1 MLLIPPE
8 QSESGNSKIKEVCGR
23 DAATR
28 DAVRKKKGEKRVRN
42 KKKKKARVLVRRD
55 SSQRYSF
62 ISGDGVIRGG
72 LISGRS

>member
-1 MLLIPPE
+1 MGETLRHETRCEKEGGKKSEE
-8 QSESGNSKIKEVCGR
+8 Q
-23 DAATR
+23 
-28 DAVRKKKGEKRVRN
+28 
-42 KKKKKARVLVRRD
+42 KKKKKRARVLVQRD